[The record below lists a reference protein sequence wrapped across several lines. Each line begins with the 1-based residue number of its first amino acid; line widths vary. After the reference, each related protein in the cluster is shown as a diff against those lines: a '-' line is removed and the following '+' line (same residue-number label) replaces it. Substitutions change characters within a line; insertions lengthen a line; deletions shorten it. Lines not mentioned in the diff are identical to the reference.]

1 MYVIQGRL
9 TEEDVLRLGEW
20 YFSKLSS
27 CCTKLVLIDIKRYLS
42 STNKNTD
49 CARLVEKVFANQ
61 LFLADVV
68 KDKVLMDAI
77 KTVESLQYD
86 SVSADV
92 DMTDLQYYKECLE
105 KIKNCQYSQPYRSA
119 ITSAYI
125 KDVIQLYK
133 DGGFKDIAKKL
144 ESAKGLFSEPVNAR
158 AVGTPFKT
166 INYAEE
172 RLSVI
177 RPGLDFL
184 IRMKEKGISPLAWRH
199 L

>member
-1 MYVIQGRL
+1 MYVIRGRI
-9 TEEDVLRLGEW
+9 TEDDVLRLGE
-20 YFSKLSS
+20 FLFGKLSS
-27 CCTKLVLIDIKRYLS
+27 CCTKLVLVDIKRYLAS
-42 STNKNTD
+42 PGKD
-49 CARLVEKVFANQ
+49 EKCAEIVRNVFANQ

-68 KDKVLMDAI
+68 KDEELMSAI

-86 SVSADV
+86 SVNADESIETLRHIN
-92 DMTDLQYYKECLE
+92 DCLE
-105 KIKNCQYSQPYRSA
+105 KVKSCQYSQPYRSA
-119 ITSAYI
+119 ISSAYI
-125 KDVIQLYK
+125 KDVISMYK
-133 DGGFKDIAKKL
+133 QAGFKDIAKKI
-144 ESAKGLFSEPVNAR
+144 ESGKALFSEPSNSR
-158 AVGTPFKT
+158 AVGTPFKV

>member
-9 TEEDVLRLGEW
+9 TEEDVLKLGEFF
-20 YFSKLSS
+20 FSKLST
-27 CCTKLVLIDIKRYLS
+27 CCTKLLLIDIKRYLAS
-42 STNKNTD
+42 PNKNKE
-49 CARLVEKVFANQ
+49 CAKLVEKVFANQ

-68 KDKVLMDAI
+68 KDKELMDAI

-86 SVSADV
+86 SVSV
-92 DMTDLQYYKECLE
+92 DISLDELKYYHECLDRV
-105 KIKNCQYSQPYRSA
+105 KSCPYSQPYRSA

-125 KDVIQLYK
+125 KDVIALYK
-133 DGGFKDIAKKL
+133 DAGFKDIAKKL
-144 ESAKGLFSEPVNAR
+144 ESAKGLFSEPVNSR
-158 AVGTPFKT
+158 AVGTPFKV

-184 IRMKEKGISPLAWRH
+184 IRMKEKNISPLAWRH